1 MLASIAVAAALIAA
15 VTAAG
20 GLVLEAFLGVE
31 FLFACAE
38 NEFLAA
44 VLAYESKVIKKISLQ
59 IKKISG
65 AEPKINSTLRYYTT
79 LKKKIKQ

>member
-1 MLASIAVAAALIAA
+1 MFGEAIAAVNRTLVSRLEGNFGFFSAVCANDGKHLAMLASIAVAAALIAA

-44 VLAYESKVIKKISLQ
+44 VLAYE
-59 IKKISG
+59 
-65 AEPKINSTLRYYTT
+65 
-79 LKKKIKQ
+79 